1 MKIIEAQYEKIDFGF
16 SDIKV
21 LVLKESEEY
30 IEGLNISKLSD
41 EEVKKLKEINDKY
54 WEEMKYFFKV
64 YRKYDK
70 NKIINKK
77 DINV

>member
-1 MKIIEAQYEKIDFGF
+1 MKIIEAQYDKIDFGF

-54 WEEMKYFFKV
+54 WEEMKSFFKV

-70 NKIINKK
+70 NKIISKK

>member
-54 WEEMKYFFKV
+54 WEEMKSFFKV